1 VNKIYIIRGRRLFKE
16 IFKRGKKFKGA
27 GIRVTILKSSEDSEL
42 FINKNQKKCNSYSKI
57 GIGIIISR
65 KYGKAVERNR
75 AKRRIREICRELLS
89 EMKTERGNL
98 VIINPQIEFKD
109 QEYQISK
116 TILRLLFEKA
126 GLMKK

>member
-1 VNKIYIIRGRRLFKE
+1 M
-16 IFKRGKKFKGA
+16 
-27 GIRVTILKSSEDSEL
+27 
-42 FINKNQKKCNSYSKI
+42 
-57 GIGIIISR
+57 GIIISR

-89 EMKTERGNL
+89 EMETGNM
-98 VIINPQIEFKD
+98 VIINPTSEFKD

-116 TILRLLFEKA
+116 GNIRLLFEEA